1 MPQGYVD
8 FITYNA
14 GISSCEKCE
23 RWQLTL
29 GLLAKM
35 QTVQVLPNAISPIM
49 LQSMRVK
56 SVSSAIVI
64 RSPSRDAMS
73 KLNSKGHHI

>member
-8 FITYNA
+8 SIIHNT

-35 QTVQVLPNAISPIM
+35 QTVHVLPNAIIYNATINACEKCEQYSCY
-49 LQSMRVK
+49 
-56 SVSSAIVI
+56 
-64 RSPSRDAMS
+64 
-73 KLNSKGHHI
+73 

>member
-1 MPQGYVD
+1 MPQGDVD

-14 GISSCEKCE
+14 GISFLEKCE

-35 QTVQVLPNAISPIM
+35 QTVHVLPNAITYN
-49 LQSMRVK
+49 VTT
-56 SVSSAIVI
+56 SA
-64 RSPSRDAMS
+64 SE
-73 KLNSKGHHI
+73 KWGQCNCH